1 MPYVHLQATHIR
13 LRKASNKTV
22 LDVSLP
28 TKLCSLVSQLMRK
41 EGGEHWKWKKEVR
54 GEKWASKAEKKCNDE
69 DALSLCLT
77 GLNFGEKNRASRNI
91 SSLNLW

>member
-28 TKLCSLVSQLMRK
+28 TKLCSLVSQLMTRK
-41 EGGEHWKWKKEVR
+41 GGGGGRALEVEKRGAR
-54 GEKWASKAEKKCNDE
+54 GEMGIKSREKVQRRRCAFPVFDRTE
-69 DALSLCLT
+69 
-77 GLNFGEKNRASRNI
+77 
-91 SSLNLW
+91 LWREEQSQP